1 MDIPSILIARKQA
14 EVEVCLPFF
23 YFRYFSATALIPFT
37 KSLFDRH
44 PPLKWPFFDNAVKR
58 YIFLFL
64 NSCRHLTMV
73 KSWQLHSWV

>member
-1 MDIPSILIARKQA
+1 MDIPSILIARKHAEA
-14 EVEVCLPFF
+14 EVCFFF
-23 YFRYFSATALIPFT
+23 YFGYISATTLTPFT
-37 KSLFDRH
+37 KFLFDRH

-73 KSWQLHSWV
+73 KSWQLYDWV